1 MKTTKLTLFRRS
13 FAIVAVLM
21 LLLTVLSGCG
31 GKQSVAKPT
40 VNTDAFLDL
49 DAGCAMSATE
59 LKAVATMLADTYAA
73 DFKTQELLVAA
84 YRGYDM
90 LAEGFDDT
98 KIDPNEVKEPDLPAI
113 VSLIEKANLKAGTDS
128 QIHFN
133 SYTNLTAKD
142 ALVLINALKGTVA
155 LEGSEGLL
163 GKLLGWIGAF
173 IGWMTNKLCFGSYIG
188 GICLFAV
195 IVEILMLP
203 LSIKQQKNSI
213 KQAKLRPKEMAIKKK
228 YAGRNDQATKQKMSQ
243 ELQELYQ
250 KENVNMAGGC
260 LPLLIQMPI
269 LIALYRIV
277 IDPLRYVLGQ
287 VPALSTAL
295 STYCGTSRAAGG
307 LGMSMGASNGT
318 IGLLSNL
325 SEQSLDGLGDFMF
338 FGNGQQ
344 VAERVESIM
353 HKIPDFTLGNIN
365 LGINPSFEG
374 NKLLLLIPVLT
385 FVVYFF
391 SMRLTKKFTYQP
403 QAMQDQQTACS
414 GWIMDIYMP
423 GMSTVFAFMVPALVG
438 IYWMFKSII
447 STLRQFIVC
456 RIMPYP
462 QFTEDDYRAA
472 EREYAG
478 KAPRKGESRPDSR
491 TYTGDIQ
498 MVGGRPKSLFHMDD
512 DDYLAQVEAEAKKEE
527 ATQAQKADS
536 KLQGVTLKADDK
548 KNNNS
553 DDQQDSSEE
562 Q

>member
-1 MKTTKLTLFRRS
+1 M
-13 FAIVAVLM
+13 VA
-21 LLLTVLSGCG
+21 LLLLSALTSCG
-31 GKQSVAKPT
+31 KPAVVKPVFNESALDNVDECGLSRSELRMVAEMLISVYSDCST
-40 VNTDAFLDL
+40 QY
-49 DAGCAMSATE
+49 S
-59 LKAVATMLADTYAA
+59 
-73 DFKTQELLVAA
+73 TQEMLIAA

-90 LAEGFDDT
+90 LAEGFDDS
-98 KIDPNEVKEPDLPAI
+98 KIDPAI
-113 VSLIEKANLKAGTDS
+113 KQDPNMEAVVRLIDKANQKAKDS
-128 QIHFN
+128 KNGKDVTFSDYAQKMKP
-133 SYTNLTAKD
+133 AD
-142 ALVLINALKGTVA
+142 ALVLINTMKTTVA
-155 LEGSEGLL
+155 LDNSEGFF

-173 IGWMTNKLCFGSYIG
+173 IGWMTNTLCFGSYIG

-228 YAGRNDQATKQKMSQ
+228 YAGRDDQVTKQKMSQ

-295 STYCGTSRAAGG
+295 NTYFTTARAAGG
-307 LGMSMGASNGT
+307 MGQSMSASNGT

-325 SEQSLDGLGDFMF
+325 SAQSLDGLGDFMF
-338 FGNGQQ
+338 FGNGQ
-344 VAERVESIM
+344 AMADTVEGIM

-365 LGINPSFEG
+365 LGANPSFDG
-374 NKLLLLIPVLT
+374 TPILLLIPALT

-462 QFTEDDYRAA
+462 KFTEEDYRAA

-478 KAPRKGESRPDSR
+478 KAPRKGESRPDHRS
-491 TYTGDIQ
+491 YTGDVQ

-512 DDYLAQVEAEAKKEE
+512 DDYLAQVEAEAKKDESEDARE
-527 ATQAQKADS
+527 ADG
-536 KLQGVTLKADDK
+536 KLDGVTLKAEDKPAREK
-548 KNNNS
+548 KNNKKS
-553 DDQQDSSEE
+553 DDQKDASDE